1 MAIPTNFWQSSY
13 HLSDNDS
20 SDDDLEKSF
29 DPQASR
35 ESLQLGLLFQGK
47 DLYHEIDEV
56 YQLYQQGLLT
66 TDELKLIYQQL
77 KSKYE
82 NFVLDYS
89 QNKHYHLQAR

>member
-1 MAIPTNFWQSSY
+1 MNY
-13 HLSDNDS
+13 
-20 SDDDLEKSF
+20 
-29 DPQASR
+29 
-35 ESLQLGLLFQGK
+35 K